1 MVKPK
6 VLILSGYG
14 LNCEEEEAFGFNEA
28 GGEAS
33 IVHINDLIS
42 KKVKL
47 DDFQILVFPGG
58 FSFGDDT
65 GSGKAYANR
74 VRDHLWRDLQK
85 FIKEDKLVIGF
96 CNGFQIMTNL
106 GLLPALKL
114 EYGAPQVALQ
124 HNKNARYINR
134 WVDLEVGGRE
144 TPWLLGIDEFSCPI
158 AHGEGRLYADAQTL
172 KEINQKS
179 LAVLKYFKGDIC
191 NYQDLESNPNGSL
204 EAIAGIT
211 DETGKIFGL
220 MPHPERALFF
230 NQRPDAPLLK
240 EKFKRSLSIDKREGM
255 KIPKEGPGL
264 QVFKNGVNY
273 FK

>member
-1 MVKPK
+1 MTKPK
-6 VLILSGYG
+6 VLVLTGYG
-14 LNCEEEEAFGFNEA
+14 INCEEEEAFAFDSS
-28 GGEAS
+28 GGES
-33 IVHINDLIS
+33 QIVHINDVIDG
-42 KKVKL
+42 KVKMK
-47 DDFQILVFPGG
+47 DFQILVFPGG

-74 VRDHLWRDLQK
+74 FRDHLWEEARK
-85 FIKEDKLVIGF
+85 FISGDKLVIGF
-96 CNGFQIMTNL
+96 CNGFQILTNL
-106 GLLPALKL
+106 GLLPSLKMK
-114 EYGAPQVALQ
+114 YGERQVALQ

-134 WVDLEVGGRE
+134 WVDLEVGGKE

-158 AHGEGRLYADAQTL
+158 AHGEGRLYADKETL
-172 KEINQKS
+172 KEINSKG

-191 NYQDLESNPNGSL
+191 KYQSVEPNPNGSV
-204 EAIAGIT
+204 ESIAGVI

-240 EKFKRSLSIDKREGM
+240 EKFKREGI
-255 KIPKEGPGL
+255 KVPKEGPGM
-264 QVFKNGVNY
+264 QIFKNGINY